1 VKAPADYSDLGT
13 LLLVTTVLGLVA
25 PLLTILL
32 VKASRFRSA

>member
-1 VKAPADYSDLGT
+1 M
-13 LLLVTTVLGLVA
+13 LLLVTTGLGLVA